1 MVVVDDLEE
10 LADDKRDRLDALHL
24 LLGAHVL
31 ALQVVDLVLDVFLLD
46 LQKLED
52 LLQRLHLGVNLRREE
67 GEEWGEG

>member
-31 ALQVVDLVLDVFLLD
+31 ALQVVDLVLDVLL
-46 LQKLED
+46 LNLEELKLPLP
-52 LLQRLHLGVNLRREE
+52 LLVLLTMKLWKLAR
-67 GEEWGEG
+67 